1 MSLKSR
7 SDVSYAKHKLPYPIY
22 AADFDPARRGYLV
35 VGGGGGE
42 SSTGIAN
49 QITVFDVSNR
59 GTVVPVL
66 DIDLSRTEDSVAS
79 LANLAT
85 KDGLISLAGIN
96 SSTADQK
103 AGKNEHLRAFHIRY
117 PPRKKQKTEEA
128 DSKQEGNITI
138 LGKRSFFKPSA
149 SVKEQTYQPRRQ
161 ESGNKRIGAIAS
173 GLAQEPQ
180 IIVFNAT
187 AMPPEE
193 GDVIARIDLPV
204 RSEAADMDII
214 FTDDSEYSLAYCD
227 DYNIHEQTYQID
239 FASKKIDKRPRGPR
253 RVHQMAL
260 PDTLSDMKS
269 RSKFR
274 CLRFLNDFS
283 LLALANKPNKK
294 GAELR
299 LYHLYPTGP
308 AMEVW
313 HKTLP
318 SHIKQAASMD
328 VCLLDADEFGNRQV
342 VIAVAGQ
349 DISIEVFTTN
359 YSSSTETFTSLR
371 SYLTMRE
378 VHEQGMTQICFEP
391 FESPPRAPDVDPKA
405 GGKGEAMT
413 TALLHPGPQYLR
425 LASVSYANTVVVET
439 FPLQPLEPKDK
450 KSRYVL
456 SHPADESFKFWSY
469 AVIIG
474 TMVLV
479 GAILLQSVLSGGAGS
494 AADLL
499 SFLPPEV
506 QLVHTVEVKHA
517 TASDEPVVATSTADL
532 REMLAE
538 HHTSPEAAETVAV
551 VVSEAADGSGIDVD
565 THPDKAEYLQENT
578 DAKHWDEL
586 EPHAKAYWKRKL
598 IKAGQW
604 AEHEGES
611 VLKGV
616 LWSTYS
622 GFVGQVAGEIL
633 REL

>member
-1 MSLKSR
+1 
-7 SDVSYAKHKLPYPIY
+7 
-22 AADFDPARRGYLV
+22 
-35 VGGGGGE
+35 
-42 SSTGIAN
+42 
-49 QITVFDVSNR
+49 VFDVSNR

-149 SVKEQTYQPRRQ
+149 SVKEQTYQRLLRLSPARRQ

-474 TMVLV
+474 TMVVV

-506 QLVHTVEVKHA
+506 QRFLQQPLTPSAVQPGIVPTAHQPLTLSSSTPTTVVHTVEVKHA

-538 HHTSPEAAETVAV
+538 YHTSPEAAETVAV

>member
-1 MSLKSR
+1 
-7 SDVSYAKHKLPYPIY
+7 
-22 AADFDPARRGYLV
+22 
-35 VGGGGGE
+35 
-42 SSTGIAN
+42 
-49 QITVFDVSNR
+49 VFDVSNR

-138 LGKRSFFKPSA
+138 LGKRSFFKPST
-149 SVKEQTYQPRRQ
+149 SVKEQTYQRLLRLSPARRQ

-173 GLAQEPQ
+173 GLAEEPQ

-214 FTDDSEYSLAYCD
+214 FTEDSEYSLAYCD

-253 RVHQMAL
+253 RVHQMPL

-269 RSKFR
+269 RPKFR

-283 LLALANKPNKK
+283 VLALANKPNKK

-359 YSSSTETFTSLR
+359 YSSSTETFTSLK

-391 FESPPRAPDVDPKA
+391 FESPLRAPDVDPKA
-405 GGKGEAMT
+405 DGKGEAKP
-413 TALLHPGPQYLR
+413 TALLHPGPQYIR

-469 AVIIG
+469 VVIIG
-474 TMVLV
+474 MMVLV

-506 QLVHTVEVKHA
+506 QRFLQQPLTPSAVHSGIVPTVHKPLTLSSSTTTTVVHTVEVKHA

-538 HHTSPEAAETVAV
+538 HHISPEAAETVAV
-551 VVSEAADGSGIDVD
+551 IVSEAADGTGIDVD